1 MLPNQIKRAKR
12 NPNSKPTDN
21 QMYWIK
27 KYLPNDYSKVLTTSQ
42 ASMIIEAFSGKSL
55 EK

>member
-1 MLPNQIKRAKR
+1 MLPNQIYKAKLD
-12 NPNSKPTDN
+12 PTSKPTKN

-27 KYLPNDYSKVLTTSQ
+27 KYLPNDYTLVKTTKKASK
-42 ASMIIEAFSGKSL
+42 IIEAFSNLTL